1 MLDVIGGAV
10 LWGILVAFID
20 RLKAT
25 PLPPIA
31 AGLHVLWATQAF
43 AGIERDYSAAF
54 ANMVQTLV
62 MFLCVCFVLGRRE
75 LAPHRSH
82 SESRSLVH
90 P

>member
-1 MLDVIGGAV
+1 MIDVVGGAV

-25 PLPPIA
+25 LVSPVS
-31 AGLHVLWATQAF
+31 AGLHVLWAIQAF

-54 ANMVQTLV
+54 ANMLQTLV
-62 MFLCVCFVLGRRE
+62 MFWCLCFVLGRRE
-75 LAPHRSH
+75 LAPHPSH
-82 SESRSLVH
+82 ADNRSLVH